1 MPPSLKGAHYQ
12 RQGEADAQP
21 PAVSPA
27 EAEALY
33 RESEAE
39 ARSAGY
45 CGLRHQQ
52 LVADLFKQKLGAR
65 TISE

>member
-1 MPPSLKGAHYQ
+1 MTERRIEGTENA
-12 RQGEADAQP
+12 
-21 PAVSPA
+21 AVSPA

-33 RESEAE
+33 RQSEAE
-39 ARSAGY
+39 ARRAGY

-65 TISE
+65 TVSE